1 MDNEN
6 RSTKTKINT
15 IAQKNRIVSNI
26 GGALLERDHFLL
38 LGHKDPETDCIAALV
53 SLSILLTY
61 LHKEVTIF
69 FAGPVPVQ
77 YSYFLA
83 ICKYNGVSVVY
94 GKLPKH
100 GSYSTVVVVDTAKP
114 EMLTVNEDINA
125 LLQNKSVCKI
135 EIDHHL
141 GSDSFYNGDITHSLV
156 DEAASTCELV
166 GYLMIKLEKADKKF
180 NKLSLSR
187 NLILAI
193 FTGIVSES
201 QMGKYLKTRREKRYY
216 DLFVEMFYKMAGEN
230 GQKNKIHS
238 SIESVFDVIKNFS
251 VREKHCYDKILEK
264 QQAGKSMHYVCLDSA
279 ASAELFAV
287 FGDETIVNV
296 AKAVVNSLAETFG
309 NLGLVVYY
317 DDDSHSNFIQFRL
330 RRSVQCLHIDMRSIL
345 TDLGIQNG
353 GGHPGAVGFRIEKK
367 AIQDIHAYTADMVSR
382 IETIAGL

>member
-1 MDNEN
+1 MKNET
-6 RSTKTKINT
+6 RTIKTKIKT
-15 IAQKNRIVSNI
+15 IAERNRVVDNI
-26 GGALLERDHFLL
+26 GKTILEKDTFLL

-61 LHKEVTIF
+61 LHKDVTIF

-83 ICKYNGVSVVY
+83 ICRYNGVSVVY

-114 EMLTVNEDINA
+114 EMLTVNDEINA

-166 GYLMIKLEKADKKF
+166 GFLMIKLEMSNKKY

-193 FTGIVSES
+193 FTGIVAES
-201 QMGKYLKTRREKRYY
+201 QMGKYCKTRREKRYY

-238 SIESVFDVIKNFS
+238 SVESVFDVIRNFS

-264 QQAGKSMHYVCLDSA
+264 QQAGSSVHYVSLDSSE
-279 ASAELFAV
+279 SAELFAA
-287 FGDETIVNV
+287 FGGETIVNV
-296 AKAVVNSLAETFG
+296 SKAVVNSLAETFG
-309 NLGLVVYY
+309 SLGLVAYY
-317 DDDSHSNFIQFRL
+317 DDASISNYIQFRL
-330 RRSVQCLHIDMRSIL
+330 RRSAKCLHIDLRSVL
-345 TDLGIQNG
+345 EKLGIENG

-367 AIQDIHAYTADMVSR
+367 DVQNIHLYTADMVSR